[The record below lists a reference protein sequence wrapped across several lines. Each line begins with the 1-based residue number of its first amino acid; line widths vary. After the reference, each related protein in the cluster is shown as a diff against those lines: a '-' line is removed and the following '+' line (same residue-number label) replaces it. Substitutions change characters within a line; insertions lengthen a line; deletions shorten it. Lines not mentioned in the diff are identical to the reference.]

1 MTDDPERQQSSSSSG
16 GVLELRRRRLFLCNT
31 ARGISSLSISAC
43 VAVTL
48 VLPPVGSVHV
58 DVVIVELDREVD
70 VVTVAGVI
78 A

>member
-1 MTDDPERQQSSSSSG
+1 M
-16 GVLELRRRRLFLCNT
+16 ELRRRRLFLRNT

-48 VLPPVGSVHV
+48 VLPPVGPVHV
-58 DVVIVELDREVD
+58 DVVIVELDREV
-70 VVTVAGVI
+70 VVNVVVLAGVG